1 MLLVVVGATEQP
13 VESDDDVLSCLDAGS
28 AGRHTGSTNMN
39 EHSSRSHTIF
49 TLYIGEQ
56 YIELNAVF

>member
-13 VESDDDVLSCLDAGS
+13 VESADDVLSCLDAGS

-49 TLYIGEQ
+49 TLYIGE
-56 YIELNAVF
+56 